1 MVELQLL
8 KNELIESLQIK
19 TLDTN
24 HQIKMLQI
32 ALLEI
37 LLKLQDTVIKDK
49 VKNLTL
55 FLE

>member
-1 MVELQLL
+1 MVELQLQ

-24 HQIKMLQI
+24 HQTKMLQI

>member
-49 VKNLTL
+49 VKNLNL